1 MRLETLQEVGPYSE
15 NRSARSFGRAWHSVS
30 ASDKMQKNAGQKM
43 QVCSGEECNMVHSNL
58 PAVVEAERV
67 SKRKEQTGWISEAT
81 GKEDSATQRS
91 RASTTLT
98 QLSAAKPSKLDPY
111 KEQIAI
117 WLEEAPYSAE

>member
-1 MRLETLQEVGPYSE
+1 
-15 NRSARSFGRAWHSVS
+15 
-30 ASDKMQKNAGQKM
+30 M

-67 SKRKEQTGWISEAT
+67 SKWKERTGWISEAT